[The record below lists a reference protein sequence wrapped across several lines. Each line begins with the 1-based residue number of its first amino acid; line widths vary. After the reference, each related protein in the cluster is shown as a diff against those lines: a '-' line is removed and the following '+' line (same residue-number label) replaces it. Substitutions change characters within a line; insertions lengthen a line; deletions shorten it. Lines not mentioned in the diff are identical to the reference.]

1 MNYLDASAT
10 TPLDPK
16 VRAAMEPY
24 LSTEFANPSSLHE
37 AGQRAREAVE
47 ASRMRI
53 ARFLNCNPTEIF
65 FTSGGTESI
74 NWALKGAV
82 QGKKRHIVTTAIEH
96 HAVLETCKFLGQ
108 YAKVTIVPVGKNGI
122 VSPEAIEKAITPE
135 TAIIS
140 VIYVNNELGTI
151 QDISEIG
158 KIAKEHNV
166 LFHVDACQAG
176 LLSLDVKT
184 LHCDLLT
191 LNASKLNGPK
201 GVGLLYIKTGVKITP
216 LLHGGGQERGQRS
229 GTENVPAIVGFAKAL
244 ELAQPERGKE
254 TMRLFALQ
262 TKLEEGLKSL
272 GGVIN
277 CADSPR
283 VPSITSVTFKGVEA
297 ESLLLQLSDKGVYVS
312 TGSACATKSLE
323 PSHVLLAI
331 GMKETEAH
339 STIRFSLSRM
349 TTEKDIEQALSATK
363 DVLQHMRVLV
373 H

>member
-1 MNYLDASAT
+1 MATYLDASAT
-10 TPLDPK
+10 TPLDPRVK
-16 VRAAMEPY
+16 DAMEPY
-24 LSTEFANPSSLHE
+24 LSSANPSSLHE
-37 AGQRAREAVE
+37 AGQHAHEAVE
-47 ASRMRI
+47 SARMTI
-53 ARFLNCNPTEIF
+53 ARFLKCLPNEVF

-74 NWALKGAV
+74 NAALKGAFKAS
-82 QGKKRHIVTTAIEH
+82 KKKHLIITAIEH
-96 HAVLETCKFLGQ
+96 HAVLETAEYLKKHEGVE
-108 YAKVTIVPVGKNGI
+108 VTIVPVGKNGI
-122 VSPEAIEKAITPE
+122 VSAIEDAIRPE
-135 TAIIS
+135 TLLIS
-140 VIYVNNELGTI
+140 VIFVNNELGTI
-151 QDISEIG
+151 QPVAEIG
-158 KIAKEHNV
+158 KIAHNHNI

-176 LLSLDVKT
+176 LLDLNVRT
-184 LHCDLLT
+184 LNIDLLT

-201 GVGLLYIKTGVKITP
+201 GAGLLYCKSGVKLVP
-216 LLHGGGQERGQRS
+216 LLHGGGQEHGMRS

-244 ELAQPERGKE
+244 EIAQSEKEKE

-297 ESLLLQLSDKGVYVS
+297 ESFLLRLSEKGVFIS

-331 GMKETEAH
+331 GMKPVDAN
-339 STIRFSLSRM
+339 STVRFSLSRM
-349 TTEKDIEQALSATK
+349 TTEKDIESALAATK
-363 DVLQHMRVLV
+363 DVLQQLRVLV